1 MSDIEV
7 ISLTIIVLSIIAAI
21 AIIRVW
27 PRKDVPVKT
36 IPKTPIPDSF
46 VWRTETTKNFCPPAD
61 DKVVFSTNKEEAKV
75 IEEALE
81 KHRSKKDKPVTK
93 SEAESNLPTAKKEP
107 EDFDTS
113 LLASVEEG
121 IASLEKK
128 VIEASKNGDA
138 DFVKKAF
145 LDLDWLEDLRDRL
158 LDTLEAPRR

>member
-7 ISLTIIVLSIIAAI
+7 ISLTIIVISIIAAI
-21 AIIRVW
+21 TIVRVW
-27 PRKDVPVKT
+27 PRKNVPVKT
-36 IPKTPIPDSF
+36 IPKTPVPDSL
-46 VWRTETTKNFCPPAD
+46 WHTETTKTFFPPAE
-61 DKVVFSTNKEEAKV
+61 DKVVFSTTREEAKV
-75 IEEALE
+75 TEEALE

-93 SEAESNLPTAKKEP
+93 SEAESNLPPAKKEP

-121 IASLEKK
+121 IASLEKE
-128 VIEASKNGDA
+128 VIEAAKNGDA
-138 DFVKKAF
+138 GFVKKAF